1 MHHKR
6 SQELRFLIVDKIFDL
21 WEYPELLEQSGIQDL
36 TDEDY
41 EYIKHLAIRVARN
54 FNVRDHI
61 HLS

>member
-1 MHHKR
+1 M
-6 SQELRFLIVDKIFDL
+6 IVDKIFDL
-21 WEYPELLEQSGIQDL
+21 WEYPELLEQYGIQDP

-61 HLS
+61 HLP